1 MNPAPAPA
9 PRRDVS
15 PVAVGAFL
23 RRAAAIVRE
32 RDTPSRVESSE
43 KSSRSIGVSRSRT
56 MVCV

>member
-1 MNPAPAPA
+1 MNPAPA

-32 RDTPSRVESSE
+32 RDTPSRVEPSE